1 MKIAM
6 AYSFDGSKCYENV
19 FISDIHLGTRG
30 CQAAKLLEFLRTV
43 SCKKLFLVGD
53 IIDGWQLKK
62 RRYWPEEHK
71 AVINEFLRIA
81 KTGTEVIFITGN
93 HDEFLRDYADFCF
106 GAFTLTDEYA
116 FESKRGDRYLVIHG
130 DRFDVITSC
139 ARWVAV
145 FGDVGYNALLRL
157 NLLVNWARKLFNL
170 PYFSVSKYIKSKVK
184 KAVNFIS
191 DFELNVSRECIK
203 QGYDGAICG
212 HIHQAAIEHHESFI
226 YMNCGDWVESCTA
239 LIEGVDG
246 EFQIIDWLQPAPA
259 DNVVQLTPPKPETG
273 PELTD
278 PGRHA
283 A

>member
-1 MKIAM
+1 M
-6 AYSFDGSKCYENV
+6 
-19 FISDIHLGTRG
+19 
-30 CQAAKLLEFLRTV
+30 EFLRTV

-93 HDEFLRDYADFCF
+93 HDEFLRDYSDICF

-130 DRFDVITSC
+130 DKFDVITNC

-157 NLLVNWARKLFNL
+157 NLLVNWGRKLFNL

-191 DFELNVSRECIK
+191 DFELNVSRECSK
-203 QGYDGAICG
+203 QGYNGPYVGI
-212 HIHQAAIEHHESFI
+212 FI
-226 YMNCGDWVESCTA
+226 RQRLNITKS
-239 LIEGVDG
+239 LPI
-246 EFQIIDWLQPAPA
+246 
-259 DNVVQLTPPKPETG
+259 
-273 PELTD
+273 
-278 PGRHA
+278 
-283 A
+283 